1 MKKKIKILLA
11 DDHKITRDGLCVLI
25 NSQSNMKV
33 VGQAENGRSALDMA
47 LDLIPDVIVMDIN
60 MPELNGI
67 DATHKIVKE
76 LPETKI
82 IILSMYSDKRYI
94 IGALKAGVSGY
105 LLKNCAFDE
114 LLNAINSVLKNKRY
128 MSSEIADL
136 VMEGYA
142 HSLVS
147 NEPPGISILT
157 TREREVLQLIAEG
170 MKTNDIAS
178 KLFVSVKTI
187 STHRRQIMEKLN
199 TDNIADLIKFALK
212 EGLITLET

>member
-1 MKKKIKILLA
+1 MNIKILLA

-25 NSQSNMKV
+25 NGQSNMKV
-33 VGQAENGRSALDMA
+33 VGEAENGRSAVEMA
-47 LDLIPDVIVMDIN
+47 FQLTPNVIVMDIN

-67 DATHKIVKE
+67 DATHKIIKE
-76 LPETKI
+76 LPDTKI

-94 IGALKAGVSGY
+94 IGALKAGVAGY

-114 LLNAINSVLKNKRY
+114 LLNAINTVIKNKRY
-128 MSSEIADL
+128 MSAEIADL

-147 NEPPGISILT
+147 NEPAGISILT

-170 MKTNDIAS
+170 VKTNEIAS

-212 EGLITLET
+212 EGLISLEA